1 MKLWLPQPHRIRHGL
16 NHSRRNS
23 RNVVI
28 IIGDPIRW
36 RCLPRPSQPVAS
48 LIFPFDGRCAMRTKF
63 DTSCWALVLKV
74 INGSMSP
81 AQAQSWIL
89 GTTSY
94 SGVTHLAKITVARAL
109 GPRCA
114 AIDRKHQYFRD
125 SNYFET
131 RLILSFGSDVLPS
144 S

>member
-1 MKLWLPQPHRIRHGL
+1 MGSVIR
-16 NHSRRNS
+16 
-23 RNVVI
+23 VVI
-28 IIGDPIRW
+28 QKRGDNNRRSHPMA
-36 RCLPRPSQPVAS
+36 LPRPSQPVAS
-48 LIFPFDGRCAMRTKF
+48 LIFPFDDRCAMRTKF

-74 INGSMSP
+74 ISGSMSP
-81 AQAQSWIL
+81 AQARSWIL

-114 AIDRKHQYFRD
+114 AIDGKHQYFRD
-125 SNYFET
+125 TNYFET
-131 RLILSFGSDVLPS
+131 RLILSFGLLCPSDVLLS